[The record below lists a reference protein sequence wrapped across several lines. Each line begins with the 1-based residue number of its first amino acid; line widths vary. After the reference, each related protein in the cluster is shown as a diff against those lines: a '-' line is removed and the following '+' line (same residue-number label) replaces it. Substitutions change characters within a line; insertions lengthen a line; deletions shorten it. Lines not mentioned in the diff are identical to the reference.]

1 MGICVG
7 DYLCII
13 EGCSGGE
20 CILLEMVNNWLNN
33 RKPHNVEK
41 NLEIVYRDRETM
53 RPRNGI
59 MYTLLFE
66 MMLHCSPRKKRKKK
80 EKRGNNSE

>member
-7 DYLCII
+7 DYLCRI

-20 CILLEMVNNWLNN
+20 CILLGVVNVWLDNSQ
-33 RKPHNVEK
+33 PHNVEK
-41 NLEIVYRDRETM
+41 KLEVVYRDRETM
-53 RPRNGI
+53 RLTNGI

-66 MMLHCSPRKKRKKK
+66 MMLHCSPIKKKKKKKKRKQ
-80 EKRGNNSE
+80 